1 MPGLRGH
8 HLICLHFF
16 GGEGYSAPFV
26 ENLKEILARAEGSIV
41 ETCEGGDD
49 VCLKCP
55 HLKGNRCIYSDD
67 ADGNIRNMDR
77 RALNLL
83 NLDPGIKIGWNYIKV
98 RLPGIFHEWYKAE
111 CIRCSWRW
119 ACEKNSLYQQMVL
132 AVDDNA

>member
-1 MPGLRGH
+1 MPRFRGH

-26 ENLKEILARAEGSIV
+26 ENLKEILVRAEGSIV

-55 HLKGNRCIYSDD
+55 YLNRNRCIYSND
-67 ADGNIRNMDR
+67 ADGNIRKMDR
-77 RALNLL
+77 RALKLL
-83 NLDPGIKIGWNYIKV
+83 NLDPGIKIGWNDIRS
-98 RLPGIFHEWYKAE
+98 RLPEIFHEWYKAE

-119 ACEKNSLYQQMVL
+119 ACEKNNLYNQLKERV
-132 AVDDNA
+132 

>member
-16 GGEGYSAPFV
+16 GGEGYNTPFV
-26 ENLKEILARAEGSIV
+26 ENLKEILVGAEGSIV
-41 ETCEGGDD
+41 EICEGGDD

-55 HLKGNRCIYSDD
+55 HLKGNRCIYSND

-83 NLDPGIKIGWNYIKV
+83 NLSPDAKIRWQEIRE
-98 RLPGIFHEWYKAE
+98 RLPEIFNDWYKTE

-119 ACEKNSLYQQMVL
+119 ACEKNGLYNQLKERV
-132 AVDDNA
+132 